1 MFADYQAD
9 VVRDYEEKKRRNALS
24 LNLIHPTRAN
34 IRKECLAVFND
45 RFQKKDENV
54 FRAFFGAQQEPAGYL
69 KALTKSD
76 PEDYKTLDNYL
87 KKITSST
94 DTKNIELL
102 AWLIDFEQRPYR
114 SDSFKSKAGTIVDSE
129 QVTQEDT
136 EKIIGREKVT
146 AAGDS
151 PPKSKKERK
160 LIMIILLAI
169 AIAGSGYLGI
179 YYMQHRLTGHEG
191 CMIWDGDHYWPV
203 ECHDKSLRGTIFPIN
218 KQQVENFKLIK
229 RTDTLT
235 PYSIGKV
242 YYIKY
247 NGQVEFFT
255 TNGRFPADTNRR
267 LLPMSAHILDKYIYH
282 VTN

>member
-87 KKITSST
+87 KKITNST
-94 DTKNIELL
+94 DIKNIELL
-102 AWLIDFEQRPYR
+102 AWLIDFEQRPYQ
-114 SDSFKSKAGTIVDSE
+114 SDSLRPKGATI
-129 QVTQEDT
+129 EDT
-136 EKIIGREKVT
+136 ELVTEEKPEEFKITEKIT
-146 AAGDS
+146 EAEL
-151 PPKSKKERK
+151 PLPKPKYGRK
-160 LIMIILLAI
+160 LVMIILLAI
-169 AIAGSGYLGI
+169 AIVGSGYLGI

-191 CMIWDGDHYWPV
+191 CMIWASDHYWPV
-203 ECHDKSLRGTIFPIN
+203 ECHDKSLQGMIFPID
-218 KQQVENFKLIK
+218 KQQVENFRLIK